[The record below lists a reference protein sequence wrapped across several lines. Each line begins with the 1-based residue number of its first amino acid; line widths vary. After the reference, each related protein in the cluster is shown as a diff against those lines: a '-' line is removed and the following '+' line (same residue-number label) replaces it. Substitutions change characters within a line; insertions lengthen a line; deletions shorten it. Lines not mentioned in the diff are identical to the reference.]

1 VSGQTHSMASKEA
14 FDAACIELFSR
25 LWVELNSISAGAD
38 PMRTSLAGLSSGHQI
53 EILRLE
59 LILVLDAC
67 RSARWRT
74 LLDKSQRLC
83 LECLLRDVLDALN
96 SSSEE
101 IPCAP
106 IAWAQNRL
114 FEALLEHCAACAMDN
129 RRACRAAS

>member
-1 VSGQTHSMASKEA
+1 MASKEA

-25 LWVELNSISAGAD
+25 LWVELNSISSAAD
-38 PMRTSLAGLSSGHQI
+38 PIRTSSAGLPSNLQI

-59 LILVLDAC
+59 LILVLDGC

-83 LECLLRDVLDALN
+83 LECLVRDVLDALN

-101 IPCAP
+101 IPCAS

-114 FEALLEHCAACAMDN
+114 FDALLEHCLASAIDN
-129 RRACRAAS
+129 RWLCRAAS